1 MVRHQQG
8 NNTLQEQQETPAG
21 IYERELDLT

>member
-8 NNTLQEQQETPAG
+8 NNTLQEHQETPAG
-21 IYERELDLT
+21 IYEGEPDLT